1 MGLERL
7 INRERRQEINYAIL
21 LTVEPTNRRVKIRWL
36 TGIETFADYVPS
48 DYPDLEEGQTV
59 AIGMA
64 SGQAFLIR
72 TVSSALPGEIT
83 LQEV

>member
-7 INRERRQEINYAIL
+7 INRERRQEINYA
-21 LTVEPTNRRVKIRWL
+21 TVLQVDPGNRRVKIRWL

-48 DYPDLEEGQTV
+48 DFPDLVENQTV
-59 AIGMA
+59 AVGTA
-64 SGQAFLIR
+64 SGEAFLISA
-72 TVSSALPGEIT
+72 VSSALPTEIT